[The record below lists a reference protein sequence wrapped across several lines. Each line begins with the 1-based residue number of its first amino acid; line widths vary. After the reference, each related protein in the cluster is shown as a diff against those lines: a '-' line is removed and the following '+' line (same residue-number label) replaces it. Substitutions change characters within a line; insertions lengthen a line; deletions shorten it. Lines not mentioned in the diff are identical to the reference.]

1 MAVSTGGSGGNK
13 SKRIKAWKAKR
24 TAASKRYESTV
35 DYSKVPF

>member
-13 SKRIKAWKAKR
+13 SKRIKAWKAKK
-24 TAASKRYESTV
+24 TAASARYDSTV